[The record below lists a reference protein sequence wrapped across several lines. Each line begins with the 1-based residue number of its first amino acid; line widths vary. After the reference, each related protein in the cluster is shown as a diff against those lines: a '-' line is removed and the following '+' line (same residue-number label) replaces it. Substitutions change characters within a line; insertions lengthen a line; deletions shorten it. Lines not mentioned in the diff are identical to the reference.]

1 MLCTVYYHL
10 GDSWKWVRE
19 AIDFAASL
27 FYDSISGVS
36 KWFFLQVPSETPTLP
51 PTPVHSLGFTI
62 RLSVAWLEG
71 VKLFNGNVCLF

>member
-51 PTPVHSLGFTI
+51 PTPVHSLGTNMGLSGASRP
-62 RLSVAWLEG
+62 RLASG
-71 VKLFNGNVCLF
+71 LFHLSL